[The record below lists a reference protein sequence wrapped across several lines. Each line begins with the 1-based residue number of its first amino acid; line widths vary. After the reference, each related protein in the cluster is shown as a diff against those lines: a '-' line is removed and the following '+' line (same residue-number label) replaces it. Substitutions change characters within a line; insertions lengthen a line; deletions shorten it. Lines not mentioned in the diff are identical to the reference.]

1 MEKQS
6 WRKTILDVVLDQGGE
21 VSADSLHEGAE
32 GDDDLQEAVD
42 AADQLVRDG
51 LLAEAHDGVYAE
63 APGMHEAIKEA
74 RAAYSR

>member
-6 WRKTILDVVLDQGGE
+6 WRKTILDVVLEQGGE

-32 GDDDLQEAVD
+32 GEADLEEALE

-51 LLAEAHDGVYAE
+51 ILAESGDVYTV
-63 APGMHEAIKEA
+63 APGMLEAARREA
-74 RAAYSR
+74 SPA

>member
-1 MEKQS
+1 MEVQS

-32 GDDDLQEAVD
+32 GEDDLQEALD

-51 LLAEAHDGVYAE
+51 LLVEVHDGEYAM
-63 APGMHEAIKEA
+63 APGQEEAVRAA
-74 RAAYSR
+74 RAAH

>member
-32 GDDDLQEAVD
+32 TEDDLQEAVD
-42 AADQLVRDG
+42 AADQLVKDG
-51 LLAEAHDGVYAE
+51 LFALDEKNDVYTV
-63 APGMHEAIKEA
+63 APGMHEAVKAA
-74 RAAYSR
+74 RAAY